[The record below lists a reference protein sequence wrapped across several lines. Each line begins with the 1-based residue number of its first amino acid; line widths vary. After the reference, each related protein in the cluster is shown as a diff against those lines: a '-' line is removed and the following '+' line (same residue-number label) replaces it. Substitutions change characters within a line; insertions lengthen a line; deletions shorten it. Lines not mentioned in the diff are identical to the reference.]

1 MLKYIIA
8 FLTVLLYLILLP
20 IYISYH
26 IYITNLYISEDNLL
40 IGLIEF
46 ILFSLRLSQFIH
58 LLVWCILEMRVQNR
72 FTVFLREKDEIFE
85 RVSIEQGISVTNL
98 KSDFRWASFI
108 LLLLPSLYFLADF
121 LYLKF
126 DVTEPIIILLSLNGV
141 ITVFSYLI
149 TLILYKSEKY
159 NSLDC
164 CN

>member
-72 FTVFLREKDEIFE
+72 FTVFLREKDEISE